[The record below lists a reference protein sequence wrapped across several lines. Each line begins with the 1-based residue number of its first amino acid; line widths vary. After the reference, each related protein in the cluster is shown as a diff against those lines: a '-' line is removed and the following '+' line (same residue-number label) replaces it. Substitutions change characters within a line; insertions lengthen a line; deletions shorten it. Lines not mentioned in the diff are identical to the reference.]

1 MKKLTITFLAVAVG
15 FGVMVSASHAELAK
29 EGSGEYLSGKSG
41 TFEILKLGKSR
52 MQMNWIV
59 SGVFV
64 EAPENSPLTNASFY
78 SIGTLHAVEGKT
90 TNTGGIV
97 FTRPNGDQIFGIFE
111 ASGVLGGPLTSAIVT
126 FTGGTG
132 ECTGIEGK
140 MKGAP
145 RPKVKSSKKGSWQA
159 IGVGSVTWKIP

>member
-1 MKKLTITFLAVAVG
+1 MKRFRIASLVAAVG
-15 FGVMVSASHAELAK
+15 FLFLVSASHAELAK
-29 EGSGEYLSGKSG
+29 EGSGKYLSGKSG
-41 TFEILKLGKSR
+41 TYEILKLGKNR

-64 EAPENSPLTNASFY
+64 EAPENSPLTHASFY

-97 FTRPNGDQIFGIFE
+97 FTRPNGDQIFGTFK
-111 ASGVLGGPLTSAIVT
+111 ATGTQGGPLSSAIVE

-132 ECTGIEGK
+132 ECSGIEGK
-140 MKGAP
+140 MVGAQ
-145 RPKVKSSKKGSWQA
+145 RPKVKTSQKGSWQA
-159 IGVGSVTWKIP
+159 IGPGTVTWRIP